1 MSTTYEKSADYDE
14 VHDLIGEIVEKH
26 HGELHKAEVT
36 VGVTYAFNE
45 KGPAVKLHGVACA
58 AVIKINSLKA
68 RAEGAPDATITI
80 DGKLWRRGGG
90 NHDPLPDDRRRALID
105 HEINHLMIA
114 HDKEG
119 RIKADDLGR
128 PKLKMRPHDFEVG
141 WFKAVARR
149 HGAASFEVQQAMKLV
164 DNRGQLLF
172 PWTANGG
179 AGDESEA
186 DAKPRLLAETQVT
199 FETSGGSVAVPLERF
214 EAALG
219 G

>member
-80 DGKLWRRGGG
+80 DGKLWRSGG
-90 NHDPLPDDRRRALID
+90 NHAPLPDARRRALID
-105 HEINHLMIA
+105 HEINHLMVSR
-114 HDKEG
+114 DKEG
-119 RIKADDLGR
+119 QIKADDLGR
-128 PKLKMRPHDFEVG
+128 PKLRMRPHDFEVG
-141 WFKAVARR
+141 WFKVIARR
-149 HGAASFEVQQAMKLV
+149 HGSASFEVQQAAKLV

-172 PWTANGG
+172 PWAANGG
-179 AGDESEA
+179 PEVEA
-186 DAKPRLLAETQVT
+186 DVKPRLLAETQVT
-199 FETSGGSVAVPLERF
+199 FETSGGSVTMPLERF